1 MVSTSNEGIMSE
13 LLVRYAAIHRRPA
26 ARGAE
31 LLETLYL
38 TDCYRA
44 GADLA
49 AARRTYDPAMWAG
62 IDTDSIAAR
71 LDGLAHFMARFARER
86 MALWDV
92 AR

>member
-13 LLVRYAAIHRRPA
+13 LLVRYAAIHRQPA

-38 TDCYRA
+38 VDCYRA
-44 GADLA
+44 GADLV
-49 AARRTYDPAMWAG
+49 AARRAYHPAIWAG
-62 IDTDSIAAR
+62 IDADSIAAR
-71 LDGLAHFMARFARER
+71 LDALSHFMARLARAR
-86 MALWDV
+86 MVLWGV

>member
-13 LLVRYAAIHRRPA
+13 LLVRYAAIQ
-26 ARGAE
+26 
-31 LLETLYL
+31 TLYL

-86 MALWDV
+86 MALWGV
-92 AR
+92 TR

>member
-49 AARRTYDPAMWAG
+49 AARRTY
-62 IDTDSIAAR
+62 
-71 LDGLAHFMARFARER
+71 L
-86 MALWDV
+86 
-92 AR
+92 